1 MSDLAIRRAEIRDI
15 DDIQRLY
22 RQLDRHHAE
31 LLPEVFQPLQGDAR
45 GDEFVQL
52 RIERD
57 DAAYLLAELDGTV
70 IGFVDVLRS
79 THPGYP
85 MFRPREFAMID
96 NLVVDEAHR
105 GQGIGKSLLQAAISW
120 ARDNGLK
127 YVQTTVWDANARARD
142 LYLGQG
148 FTPVTVRLE
157 LEVDADPGPTT
168 QIPGS

>member
-1 MSDLAIRRAEIRDI
+1 MSNLAIRRAEVRDI

-45 GDEFVQL
+45 SDEFVQL

-70 IGFVDVLRS
+70 IGFVDVQRS
-79 THPGYP
+79 AHPGYR

-96 NLVVDEAHR
+96 NLVVDEAQR
-105 GQGIGKSLLQAAISW
+105 GQGIGKSLLQAAITW
-120 ARDNGLK
+120 AGENGLR
-127 YVQTTVWDANARARD
+127 YVQTSVWDANARARD

-148 FTPVTVRLE
+148 FAPVTVRLE
-157 LEVDADPGPTT
+157 LDIEADAGPTAT
-168 QIPGS
+168 TPGS